1 MNTLS
6 KTAPKIAPKIA
17 LGTWSWGAGFAGGD
31 QVFGNHLSEAQMQ
44 AVFDAATEA
53 GLNLWDTAAVYGMGS
68 SETAL
73 GAQTRRHLQNHR
85 RDSLLISTKFTPQIA
100 DAQSATPVADML
112 AQSCERLGTDHID
125 LYWVHNPT
133 DVNRWTNQFV
143 PLLKSGKIKG
153 FGVSNHNLEQIKLVN
168 DTLAQAGCRI
178 AAVQNHYSL
187 LYRAS
192 EHAGILEYCQ
202 ANGITFFAYMVLE
215 QGALSG
221 RYNSQNPLPEGSGR
235 AESYNKVLPQLQTLT
250 DAMQQIGA
258 RYQANAAQIAIAW
271 AIAKGTLPLI
281 GATKPQHVTDAAAAA
296 AIVLTT
302 EEIATLERLAEQT
315 GVDTKGAWEPEMA

>member
-1 MNTLS
+1 MKTL
-6 KTAPKIAPKIA
+6 PKIA

-31 QVFGNHLSEAQMQ
+31 QVFGNHLSDEQMQ
-44 AVFDAATEA
+44 MVFDSAVAA

-73 GAQTRRHLQNHR
+73 GAQIRRHLQQHS
-85 RDSLLISTKFTPQIA
+85 RDSLLLSTKFTPNIA
-100 DAQSATPVADML
+100 DKTVEDPVEKML
-112 AQSCERLGTDHID
+112 AESCQRLGTDTID
-125 LYWVHNPT
+125 IYWVHNPT

-143 PLLKSGKIKG
+143 PLLKSGKIKR

-168 DTLAQAGCRI
+168 ETLDKEGCRI

-192 EHAGILEYCQ
+192 EHAGILDYCK
-202 ANGITFFAYMVLE
+202 ANDITFFAYMVLE

-221 RYNSQNPLPEGSGR
+221 RYNSKNPLPEGSGR
-235 AESYNKVLPQLQTLT
+235 AETYNKVLPQLETLT
-250 DAMQQIGA
+250 AAMQQIGS
-258 RYQANAAQIAIAW
+258 RYQASVAQIAIVW

-281 GATKPQHVTDAAAAA
+281 GATKAHHVTDAAQAA
-296 AIVLTT
+296 AIVLTA
-302 EEIATLERLAEQT
+302 EETAMLEQLAEQT
-315 GVDTKGAWEPEMA
+315 GVDTKGAWEQDMG